1 LRLLPGW
8 QLCALL
14 SSHSMSRPSLIL
26 IFLLLL
32 SGPPGSIRAA
42 GSDVRLEPV
51 AASTARAA
59 TAGEMGMLNEVLHR
73 TANDYARW
81 AFTEHRVVKDDKGKV
96 KSELLL
102 RYDPSKPYAE
112 QWMPLA
118 IDGKPPSERD
128 FDKYRRMGE
137 RRTPV
142 DVTRPMASGSSKRRP
157 TLGELIDVPRS
168 SIAAETDTHLIFDV
182 ALVKQGNERFPPDKF
197 QVLTRIRKE
206 GEVLENISVRLRESF
221 RAKLVVKVKSGEG
234 SLDFAAV
241 DPKYPP
247 ALVSIT
253 ADAAGSILFV
263 NIGRAV
269 VLNRTD
275 QKHVKL
281 YDERF
286 DVQIGSL
293 KAIDF

>member
-1 LRLLPGW
+1 MP
-8 QLCALL
+8 
-14 SSHSMSRPSLIL
+14 RPSFFLI
-26 IFLLLL
+26 ILLLL
-32 SGPPGSIRAA
+32 SGLPGGAFA
-42 GSDVRLEPV
+42 VDADVRLEP
-51 AASTARAA
+51 AAKANPRPA
-59 TAGEMGMLNEVLHR
+59 TVGEMGMLNEVLHR

-81 AFTEHRVVKDDKGKV
+81 AFTEHRVVKDDKGRV
-96 KSELLL
+96 KSELQL
-102 RYDPSKPYAE
+102 RYDPSKVYAE
-112 QWMPLA
+112 QWTPLLV
-118 IDGKPPSERD
+118 DGKPPSVRD

-142 DVTRPMASGSSKRRP
+142 DVTRPMASGSGKQRP
-157 TLGELIDVPRS
+157 TLGELIDLPRS

-234 SLDFAAV
+234 SLDFAVV

-263 NIGRAV
+263 NVGRAI

-275 QKHVKL
+275 LKHVKL